1 MPPASPCASI
11 SIFIP
16 RIIFSLSPSYFHLP
30 LSLSLFPTL
39 STFRRFSFWRFSSS
53 GSCSSSPEL
62 PSARWIFNFRQRRD
76 RGQSNFWRYFP
87 RTRLRATVRRCAPR
101 GSTRPAT
108 NASRRSRRHRRIPGR
123 SATAE
128 RFVRSF
134 VSPKHRR
141 RIFNE
146 IKFHP
151 KGGSQPT
158 ANPFALF
165 HSTLLRAPFRITF
178 RKQAEALQ
186 FFKLSMHREFPFRTQ
201 PSTRSKSIRSAVCL
215 DVLRSTGRYFLFSI
229 FLSPSSSSSI
239 DTMSFLFSAATLFHR
254 IFFDTRV
261 SLDISVRLSYYPKGK
276 MRYLRCLN
284 VSPVE
289 TSPCVGKRGIDN
301 GTTLLGEENF
311 GNRRLFRLASDERA
325 QLVSK
330 IIIRKLD

>member
-1 MPPASPCASI
+1 MA
-11 SIFIP
+11 
-16 RIIFSLSPSYFHLP
+16 IFSEDQAARYRTTLCATWPDQASDERVATLTTSPP
-30 LSLSLFPTL
+30 DPW
-39 STFRRFSFWRFSSS
+39 SF
-53 GSCSSSPEL
+53 
-62 PSARWIFNFRQRRD
+62 
-76 RGQSNFWRYFP
+76 Y
-87 RTRLRATVRRCAPR
+87 
-101 GSTRPAT
+101 
-108 NASRRSRRHRRIPGR
+108 HGR
-123 SATAE
+123 E
-128 RFVRSF
+128 VRSF

-178 RKQAEALQ
+178 REQAEALQ
-186 FFKLSMHREFPFRTQ
+186 FFKLSMHREFPFHSTQ

-229 FLSPSSSSSI
+229 FLSSSSSCSL
-239 DTMSFLFSAATLFHR
+239 DTMSFLFSAATLLRR

-261 SLDISVRLSYYPKGK
+261 SLDISARLSYYPKGK
-276 MRYLRCLN
+276 IRYLRCLN

-289 TSPCVGKRGIDN
+289 TSACEEKRGTDN
-301 GTTLLGEENF
+301 GTALLGEENF

-330 IIIRKLD
+330 IIIRKLDSNSSFPFIGGEPRKIVRPCSIPGVIEQTTTGEIMIYTRPGRGTGR

>member
-1 MPPASPCASI
+1 M
-11 SIFIP
+11 
-16 RIIFSLSPSYFHLP
+16 RIDFHFHPSYHFLSFPFLLP
-30 LSLSLFPTL
+30 PVSLSLSLSHPFNVSSFFLLTL
-39 STFRRFSFWRFSSS
+39 LLFGLLVPRPRNYPRLVESLISGRGETEARAIFGDIFR
-53 GSCSSSPEL
+53 GPGCAL
-62 PSARWIFNFRQRRD
+62 PYDAVRHVARPGQRRTRRD
-76 RGQSNFWRYFP
+76 AHDVTAGSLVVLP
-87 RTRLRATVRRCAPR
+87 RQK
-101 GSTRPAT
+101 GS
-108 NASRRSRRHRRIPGR
+108 
-123 SATAE
+123 
-128 RFVRSF
+128 FVRSF

-215 DVLRSTGRYFLFSI
+215 DVLRSTGRYFLFPI
-229 FLSPSSSSSI
+229 FLSPSSSFSL
-239 DTMSFLFSAATLFHR
+239 DTMSFLFSAATLLHR

-276 MRYLRCLN
+276 IRYLRCLN

>member
-1 MPPASPCASI
+1 M
-11 SIFIP
+11 
-16 RIIFSLSPSYFHLP
+16 IFSEDQAARYRTTLCATWPDQASDERVATLTTSPP
-30 LSLSLFPTL
+30 DPW
-39 STFRRFSFWRFSSS
+39 SF
-53 GSCSSSPEL
+53 C
-62 PSARWIFNFRQRRD
+62 
-76 RGQSNFWRYFP
+76 
-87 RTRLRATVRRCAPR
+87 
-101 GSTRPAT
+101 
-108 NASRRSRRHRRIPGR
+108 HGR
-123 SATAE
+123 K
-128 RFVRSF
+128 VRSF

-229 FLSPSSSSSI
+229 FPSSSSSSSL
-239 DTMSFLFSAATLFHR
+239 DTMSFLFSDATLLSR

-261 SLDISVRLSYYPKGK
+261 SLDISARLSYYPKGK
-276 MRYLRCLN
+276 TRYLRCLN
-284 VSPVE
+284 ASPVE
-289 TSPCVGKRGIDN
+289 MSACEGKRGTDN

-311 GNRRLFRLASDERA
+311 ANRRLFRLASDERA

-330 IIIRKLD
+330 IIIRKLDSNRSFPFIGGEPRKIVRPCSIPGVIE